1 MSAELRPA
9 TEDDPQDRL
18 VNGMVQRVGGVAKVD
33 GAQASQ
39 AEGDATAESLLT
51 IGEFGG
57 IAQLEA
63 APPAEGTVP
72 DAKLSTPRHNLAEL
86 CVGRGLDAVGGR

>member
-63 APPAEGTVP
+63 APEGTVP

>member
-63 APPAEGTVP
+63 EAWTRLGDAEP
-72 DAKLSTPRHNLAEL
+72 QP
-86 CVGRGLDAVGGR
+86 GGDE

>member
-63 APPAEGTVP
+63 APPQRARSRTLNSAHPGITSRNC
-72 DAKLSTPRHNLAEL
+72 A
-86 CVGRGLDAVGGR
+86 